1 MSQPS
6 LPFAKITT
14 EAWRAQVQQTAAAA
28 AVAAAVR
35 PAAPAARPVGRPKR
49 ALNAPDILSA
59 AAAAEQ
65 PETEQPSKKPR
76 STVARGKY
84 TNWFDS
90 PYINDILRAY
100 EHSGYRPFAAVA
112 KLQKEAPDD
121 RYKHLSHASLKG
133 WHDEKHQL
141 LPRFLAHYQSGQ
153 ENVRQNGP
161 VRAFE
166 VALPVYRRL
175 ERSHAPRFTIR
186 EYEEFR
192 KWCYTMEEL
201 SLPSEVTSTGDR
213 HDF

>member
-100 EHSGYRPFAAVA
+100 EHSGYRC
-112 KLQKEAPDD
+112 D
-121 RYKHLSHASLKG
+121 R
-133 WHDEKHQL
+133 
-141 LPRFLAHYQSGQ
+141 
-153 ENVRQNGP
+153 
-161 VRAFE
+161 
-166 VALPVYRRL
+166 
-175 ERSHAPRFTIR
+175 
-186 EYEEFR
+186 
-192 KWCYTMEEL
+192 
-201 SLPSEVTSTGDR
+201 STGDAVCCNVYCDVSCVVFR
-213 HDF
+213 AIED